1 MLHNVNS
8 MVFIYTVTV
17 WVVVESVRAHVTLPS
32 AVISSAGTLSTI
44 KLTNIGCRTISIIT
58 ITGWKLSN
66 VSVWILTNHMDS
78 VTFTLNFSI
87 KCILLIFLLSKL
99 TYAFREVIISFCA
112 LVAKFSSKI
121 QLAWTLDLTSIRNT
135 EGNATLVSPGKI
147 RLGFLYSGVLY
158 NNSIITNCIWQ
169 YLLSSVGKAITRLA
183 IRVIVVST
191 KSWNGN

>member
-66 VSVWILTNHMDS
+66 VSVWILTNHMD
-78 VTFTLNFSI
+78 I